1 MAKKSKAL
9 DDLKKALKDAIDEG
23 AAKNSNAVNPKLK
36 RQLEKV
42 VTTKPADN
50 GNAGGLFTIVALLAV
65 LGYLVH
71 RVGGFDLMWADMPVF
86 FSGQALQLWGKHN
99 DIFATSVT
107 VILVEVLL
115 SFAILIL
122 MGVTGQTKTEG
133 EHAVAN
139 MMHNM
144 QVSHHFL
151 GMLFMVIVEEAFAR
165 WFFLG
170 VLRHI
175 PGLGGPIAFW
185 GLLLLGNGLWALI
198 HLPNFKNEEDR
209 KLIKVLPQFVSGLLF
224 SYIYVKYGFLM
235 AVIVHMGCNSVL
247 FTLHKVEVF
256 GWVDAIGFLYM
267 AAVAA
272 IAYENIGFPLS
283 DMLAWVNSPEAGGRP
298 VALEGWGF
306 WNYFAASLALSY
318 GVNGIAGLMLFDGNG
333 KKKEEKKTSTNDAP
347 FAVYIGVAALL
358 LAAFLGAIYL
368 EYWFMGLFFDE
379 FYLRAVAVA
388 LTLACLH
395 TGRSGSSIARTFW
408 VLVPLTY
415 VSVCIIVVLGF
426 WQAAASISLAM
437 LIGLPVVLINHVKY
451 QLQD

>member
-1 MAKKSKAL
+1 MPSMKKELEKVVKKAMKKAEKSKL
-9 DDLKKALKDAIDEG
+9 
-23 AAKNSNAVNPKLK
+23 N

-50 GNAGGLFTIVALLAV
+50 GNAGGLFTIVALLAI

-71 RVGGFDLMWADMPVF
+71 RVGGFDLMWADMPTF
-86 FSGQALQLWGKHN
+86 FSGEALQLWGKHN

-107 VILVEVLL
+107 VILVEVLI
-115 SFAILIL
+115 SFGILIF
-122 MGVTGQTKTEG
+122 MGILGQNKTTGD
-133 EHAVAN
+133 HSVAN
-139 MMHNM
+139 MLHNM

-151 GMLFMVIVEEAFAR
+151 GMLCMVIVEEAFAR

-175 PGLGGPIAFW
+175 PGLSGPIAFW
-185 GLLLLGNGLWALI
+185 GLLLLGNGLWAMV
-198 HLPNFKNEEDR
+198 HLFNFEKEEDR
-209 KLIKVLPQFVSGLLF
+209 KLMKVLPQFVSGLLF
-224 SYIYVKYGFLM
+224 SYVFVKYGFLM
-235 AVIVHMGCNSVL
+235 AVVVHMGCNSVL
-247 FTLHKVEVF
+247 FTLHKVEKF
-256 GWVDAIGFLYM
+256 GAFDAIGFLYM

-298 VALEGWGF
+298 AALEGWGF
-306 WNYFAASLALSY
+306 WNYFAASIAVSY
-318 GVNGIAGLMLFDGNG
+318 ATNSIAGLMLFDGDG
-333 KKKEEKKTSTNDAP
+333 KKKEEKKSPTSDAP

-358 LAAFLGAIYL
+358 LAGFLGLIYL

-379 FYLRAVAVA
+379 FYLRATAVA
-388 LTLACLH
+388 LTLACLQ

-415 VSVCIIVVLGF
+415 ISVCIIVVLGF
-426 WQAAASISLAM
+426 WQAAASITLGM
-437 LIGLPVVLINHVKY
+437 IIGLPVLLIRHVKY
-451 QLQD
+451 QSE